1 MKSHLSKTATRLWI
15 GIKVRNA
22 ALHERFHEDAGN
34 STLEMCIWIGIIMF
48 IAITVGEIVK
58 NLVISKAQSL
68 HF

>member
-1 MKSHLSKTATRLWI
+1 MKNHLFEAATRVWI

-22 ALHERFHEDAGN
+22 AMRERLHDDAGN
-34 STLEMCIWIGIIMF
+34 ETLDKCVWIGITIF

-58 NLVISKAQSL
+58 NLVIGKAQSL

>member
-1 MKSHLSKTATRLWI
+1 MKNYLSETAVRLWV

-22 ALHERFHEDAGN
+22 ALRERLHEDAGN
-34 STLEMCIWIGIIMF
+34 ETLDKCIWIGITIF

-58 NLVISKAQSL
+58 NLVIGKAQSL